1 MGVVADEVLVS
12 VGADFSKYNQQTEQ
26 ATTKFTAALDGAAK
40 AAEASIQ
47 RLIDAFAR
55 EASAS
60 TAAAVEVAAANDAMT
75 AAVARRD
82 AANAAS
88 VAEAQKAL
96 DTFSTQQDA
105 GAAAVEAAQKR
116 IIEALNASVA
126 AQDAALTAFAARAER
141 AATAFAAQQ
150 EREAAAAEAAAK
162 RITAAAQQTRISGEL
177 LGRAG
182 GIGSAALPG
191 GALGAGILGPGALG
205 VGGLGNLLG
214 GGSGGRAGGSGF
226 FNGNRGA
233 QGGAG
238 GFQNVSYQLQ
248 DFIVQV
254 ASGQSAIRAFS
265 QQAPQLLS
273 GFGQWGAVLGIA
285 AAGVS
290 VLANVIGIDFT
301 TAADRAKEAQASF
314 DVAIK
319 STHGSFTQQE
329 ADTAKAAAGLSVLEQ
344 GYLRLAQDNIRQA
357 IEDNNKLFADA
368 GKAAQD
374 AGKAIQIA
382 IVNAVTNTS
391 DETGAIARSLREQ
404 FAPLSDALRPILEKL
419 QNPNLSPD
427 EFAAINEQLVA
438 LRDTA
443 KALGIDLDPFIK
455 NINGM
460 GNASAAAA
468 QKTKELDD
476 VQKRVNESQSF
487 WAQILQKLGFS
498 IPEATG
504 HVGNFISTLDE
515 YISRL
520 LQIKAIG
527 GNIGDAG
534 VSAARG
540 TTLAEQQ
547 QALSILDGTK
557 AGNQKLTQT
566 TSAQSAA
573 TKAYTDAQSGSN
585 SVIAKGRDA
594 ILGLLDAS
602 KAYGNQLE
610 IDKLKE
616 EGATDGK
623 KKTTTAAERQQKAID
638 NSILKIQQE
647 IDLNTR
653 LIAVYKQ
660 GTVAQAQAQ
669 AQFDAEN
676 AARQRGL
683 KVGTDQYNNYVKQ
696 YEAQAELKRLG
707 DQQLKDLSTGD
718 QLTKSVAT
726 SQEAYNAT
734 LAGYVDQLAKGTI
747 SAETYARLLR
757 NLNEQNNG
765 YVEGVQA
772 IGQAFD
778 RGIQGATSF
787 GDALLKVALQLAQL
801 IAQAALLGTGPLSK
815 GFDSL
820 FGTLGGI
827 FNLAGSVLTSTP
839 NINTGPVLNSAGS
852 ALSLLPRAAGG
863 QVVPGTGYMVG
874 EHGPEPFIP
883 SVPGTI
889 IPNHMLNGSGNRSQ
903 DVNLTQYINAT
914 GDRQIAAAAAT
925 AGKIAVEQAL
935 NNASKRVRSDGR
947 RFGKG

>member
-55 EASAS
+55 EAGAS

-75 AAVARRD
+75 AAIARRD

-214 GGSGGRAGGSGF
+214 GSSGRAGGSGF

-238 GFQNVSYQLQ
+238 GLQNVSYQLQ

-314 DVAIK
+314 DLAIK

-557 AGNQKLTQT
+557 AGNDKLTQT

-610 IDKLKE
+610 IDKRKE
-616 EGATDGK
+616 EGSASAKAATTSASVK
-623 KKTTTAAERQQKAID
+623 QQKAQD
-638 NSILKIQQE
+638 TALQKLDDE
-647 IDLNTR
+647 IKLNQR
-653 LIAVYKQ
+653 LIDVYKQ
-660 GTVAQAQAQ
+660 GEVARIQAQA
-669 AQFDAEN
+669 AYDAEKN
-676 AARQRGL
+676 ALARGYAVGSDAYKQAVADYQL
-683 KVGTDQYNNYVKQ
+683 KA
-696 YEAQAELKRLG
+696 EAKRLG
-707 DQQLKDLSTGD
+707 DQQLKDLATGD
-718 QLTKSVAT
+718 TLTKSVST
-726 SQEAYNAT
+726 SQEAYNAA
-734 LAGYVDQLAKGTI
+734 LASYVVQLGKGTI
-747 SAETYARLLR
+747 SAETYARLVR
-757 NLNEQNNG
+757 QLNDQNNG
-765 YVEGVQA
+765 YAEGVQA
-772 IGQAFD
+772 IGQAFNS
-778 RGIQGATSF
+778 GIQGATSF

-801 IAQAALLGTGPLSK
+801 IAQAALLGQGPLSK

-827 FNLAGSVLTSTP
+827 FNLAGPILTGTP
-839 NINTGPVLNSAGS
+839 NINTGPALNAAGS

-889 IPNHMLNGSGNRSQ
+889 IPNHMLNGSGNQSQ